1 MSDRI
6 CKNCRLRIAD
16 NAKTCLFCGRVLTK
30 ESDNVLVNMYPA
42 IFHKTRMAKRIVWSF
57 TFALILIQV
66 LLFVL
71 NYYLDA
77 GHRWSFVTAV
87 VFAYGIFFRCTILQH
102 GIKAIFASCIFR
114 HLQRFYFLLSLDA
127 GLGFHGWS
135 VQYGMSCSIL
145 VLDLF
150 LGGGM
155 LINRTNWTSYLT
167 TQVYAIALAV
177 INLCIGI
184 FAKEGNPLLAWI
196 VLLVTLVLFGVA
208 VLAGS
213 RKAKS
218 DLKRFFI
225 YKGCEAICV
234 WVVLG

>member
-87 VFAYGIFFRCTILQH
+87 VFVYGIFSMHYLTAWNKSHIRKLFIQTFATIL
-102 GIKAIFASCIFR
+102 
-114 HLQRFYFLLSLDA
+114 FLLSLDA

-167 TQVYAIALAV
+167 TQVYCVSSDQSLHWYF
-177 INLCIGI
+177 CQR
-184 FAKEGNPLLAWI
+184 
-196 VLLVTLVLFGVA
+196 
-208 VLAGS
+208 
-213 RKAKS
+213 RKSAACLDRTVS
-218 DLKRFFI
+218 YPCVVWCCGTCRFPQ
-225 YKGCEAICV
+225 GEE
-234 WVVLG
+234 

>member
-1 MSDRI
+1 MVLYVCFDLNTGVTL
-6 CKNCRLRIAD
+6 CVEL
-16 NAKTCLFCGRVLTK
+16 LFGRGTSLVFCDSSGFCVWNSMHYLTAWNK
-30 ESDNVLVNMYPA
+30 SHIRKLF
-42 IFHKTRMAKRIVWSF
+42 IQ
-57 TFALILIQV
+57 TFA
-66 LLFVL
+66 
-71 NYYLDA
+71 
-77 GHRWSFVTAV
+77 
-87 VFAYGIFFRCTILQH
+87 TIL
-102 GIKAIFASCIFR
+102 
-114 HLQRFYFLLSLDA
+114 FLLSLDA

-184 FAKEGNPLLAWI
+184 FAKEGNPLFAWI

-218 DLKRFFI
+218 ELRRRFYI
-225 YKGCEAICV
+225 
-234 WVVLG
+234 

>member
-87 VFAYGIFFRCTILQH
+87 VFAYGIFSMHYLTAWNKSHIRKLFIQTFATIL
-102 GIKAIFASCIFR
+102 
-114 HLQRFYFLLSLDA
+114 FLLSLDA

-184 FAKEGNPLLAWI
+184 FVKEGNPLFAWI

-218 DLKRFFI
+218 ELRRRFYI
-225 YKGCEAICV
+225 
-234 WVVLG
+234 

>member
-1 MSDRI
+1 
-6 CKNCRLRIAD
+6 
-16 NAKTCLFCGRVLTK
+16 
-30 ESDNVLVNMYPA
+30 
-42 IFHKTRMAKRIVWSF
+42 MAKRIVWSF

-87 VFAYGIFFRCTILQH
+87 VFAYGIFSMHYLTAWNKSHIRKLFIQTFATIL
-102 GIKAIFASCIFR
+102 
-114 HLQRFYFLLSLDA
+114 FLLSLDA

-135 VQYGMSCSIL
+135 VQYG
-145 VLDLF
+145 
-150 LGGGM
+150 
-155 LINRTNWTSYLT
+155 
-167 TQVYAIALAV
+167 ALAV

-218 DLKRFFI
+218 
-225 YKGCEAICV
+225 
-234 WVVLG
+234 

>member
-1 MSDRI
+1 MVLYVCFDLNTGVTF
-6 CKNCRLRIAD
+6 CVEL
-16 NAKTCLFCGRVLTK
+16 LFGCGT
-30 ESDNVLVNMYPA
+30 SLV
-42 IFHKTRMAKRIVWSF
+42 FCDSSGFCVWNKSHIRKLF
-57 TFALILIQV
+57 IQTFA
-66 LLFVL
+66 
-71 NYYLDA
+71 
-77 GHRWSFVTAV
+77 
-87 VFAYGIFFRCTILQH
+87 TIL
-102 GIKAIFASCIFR
+102 
-114 HLQRFYFLLSLDA
+114 FLLSLDA

-184 FAKEGNPLLAWI
+184 FAKEGNPLFAWI

-218 DLKRFFI
+218 ELRRRFYI
-225 YKGCEAICV
+225 
-234 WVVLG
+234 

>member
-57 TFALILIQV
+57 TFAFDLNTGVTLCV
-66 LLFVL
+66 ELLFGCGTSLVFC
-71 NYYLDA
+71 DSS
-77 GHRWSFVTAV
+77 G
-87 VFAYGIFFRCTILQH
+87 FAYGIFRCTILQH
-102 GIKAIFASCIFR
+102 GIKAIFASCLFR

-184 FAKEGNPLLAWI
+184 FAKEGNPLFAWI

-218 DLKRFFI
+218 ELRRRFYI
-225 YKGCEAICV
+225 
-234 WVVLG
+234 

>member
-1 MSDRI
+1 M
-6 CKNCRLRIAD
+6 
-16 NAKTCLFCGRVLTK
+16 VLYVCFDLNTGVTLCV
-30 ESDNVLVNMYPA
+30 E
-42 IFHKTRMAKRIVWSF
+42 
-57 TFALILIQV
+57 
-66 LLFVL
+66 LLFGRGTSL
-71 NYYLDA
+71 
-77 GHRWSFVTAV
+77 
-87 VFAYGIFFRCTILQH
+87 VFCDSSGFCVWNFFRCTILQH

-218 DLKRFFI
+218 
-225 YKGCEAICV
+225 
-234 WVVLG
+234 